1 MFIIVRSVDL
11 ITASR
16 RTRTMS
22 SSLSSSFSSSS
33 SSKSCLAS
41 LNRRNRRLRQWSQ
54 NPSSNTKQSIRFISP
69 AVVNVDKLLLLLLLL
84 LVVLVHSVAHS
95 WKLSHLPWS
104 QSITLCSPSLYYVLP
119 INDLSSRFLS
129 FSNPKREDQR
139 AQVRA
144 VHKQVIA
151 APAPLR
157 APFNS
162 LSSILFNIVV
172 GATDAW

>member
-22 SSLSSSFSSSS
+22 LSLSSSSSSSS

-54 NPSSNTKQSIRFISP
+54 NPPSNTKQSIRFISP

-84 LVVLVHSVAHS
+84 LLLVHSVAHS